1 MRWTQPANVPLPA
14 SNETTKATFPMAVQ
28 GSILGHPVTRK
39 EDPGILTGVT
49 RYFDDLRFD
58 GMAHVAFVRSTMP
71 HARLLGVDVSDAST
85 MPGVVAVYTADNLAL
100 DAHHGFVM
108 LPPTMNRPPIAKDKV
123 RFVGDI
129 VAAIVA
135 ETKAQANDAAETVI
149 VDYDPLPAAVDIET
163 ALADGAPVVHEEN
176 PTGNLAFGAQMMG
189 MGAPVEGLF
198 DDADVVIE
206 GRFHNQRVAGI
217 PMEPNGI
224 VAVPESDGTLTTW
237 IPTQAPNSIHGE
249 LAGALGL
256 EPANLRVRTAAVGGG
271 FGPKAAFSVEF
282 IIAGKAAMA
291 LGRPVKWTETRS
303 ENMLSMVQG
312 RGQVQYVSMGLK
324 RDGTITGLK
333 VNLFA
338 EAGAYPAIG
347 AFLPFFTHT
356 MSGGVYAIPKIEFNW
371 SAVITNTTTTGAYRG
386 AGRPEATQ
394 LLERIIDMAADEL
407 NIDPVDIRRKNL
419 LPKFEAPG
427 SMAASGLAM
436 YDTGDY
442 EVALDAVLAHAD
454 YTQLRADQAARRA
467 SGATKQ
473 LGIGLSTYIEITAPA
488 GMHVEWGAV
497 EVLDDGS
504 AKAYVG
510 TSAHGQGHE
519 TAFAMIVQEL
529 LGIPMD
535 KVQLIQSD
543 TALIPKG
550 SGTLGSRSL
559 QTAGSAVWRASEGVL
574 DKAKQLAAQLLEA
587 NADDIVIGEG
597 GLQVA
602 GVPSKLVAW
611 GELSAKAKGSGI
623 EGLDQ
628 GLRHELDFDAGSS
641 SFPFGAHIA
650 VVEVDTETGR
660 VELLRH
666 IAVDDCGRILNPLLV
681 NGQQHGGI
689 AQGIAQALYEWMQYD
704 ADGNPITTNLMDYA
718 MPSAAELP
726 SFEVFNTETP
736 THLNPL
742 GAKGIG
748 ESGTIGSTPAV
759 QNAVVDA
766 VSHLGIRHIDMPC
779 TAERVW
785 AAIQDAR

>member
-1 MRWTQPANVPLPA
+1 
-14 SNETTKATFPMAVQ
+14 MAVQ
-28 GSILGHPVTRK
+28 GSILGHPVARK
-39 EDPGILTGVT
+39 EDPGILTGAT
-49 RYFDDLRFD
+49 QYFDDLTID
-58 GMAHVAFVRSTMP
+58 GMVHVAFVRSTVP
-71 HARLLGVDVSDAST
+71 HARIESIDTGDAAAS
-85 MPGVVAVYTADNLAL
+85 PGVVAVYTAENLELA
-100 DAHHGFVM
+100 DHQGFIM
-108 LPPTMNRPPIAKDKV
+108 LPPTMNRPPLAKDRV

-129 VAAIVA
+129 VAAVVA
-135 ETKAQANDAAETVI
+135 QTKGEALDAAEAVI
-149 VDYDPLPAAVDIET
+149 VDYDPLPAVVDPEA
-163 ALADGAPVVHEEN
+163 ALADGAPQLHDGA
-176 PTGNLAFGAQMMG
+176 PGNVAFGAQLMG

-198 DDADVVIE
+198 DDADVVVE
-206 GRFHNQRVAGI
+206 GRFVNQRVAGV

-224 VAVPESDGTLTTW
+224 IAVPEADGTMTAW
-237 IPTQAPNSIHGE
+237 IPTQAPHSIHGE
-249 LAGALGL
+249 LAGALGVD
-256 EPANLRVRTAAVGGG
+256 PAQLRVRTAAVGGG
-271 FGPKAAFSVEF
+271 FGPKAAFAVEF
-282 IIAGKAAMA
+282 IVAGKAAQA

-312 RGQVQYVSMGLK
+312 RAQVQHVSLGLK
-324 RDGTITGLK
+324 RDGTMTGLK
-333 VNLFA
+333 VDLVA

-371 SAVITNTTTTGAYRG
+371 TAVLTNTTTTGAYRG

-394 LLERIIDMAADEL
+394 LLERIVDMAADEL
-407 NIDPVDIRRKNL
+407 GIDPVDIRRKNF

-427 SMAASGLAM
+427 AMAASGLAM

-442 EVALDAVLAHAD
+442 AAALDAVLAHAD
-454 YTQLRADQAARRA
+454 YQALRADQQARRDRNDP
-467 SGATKQ
+467 KQ

-488 GMHVEWGAV
+488 GMHAEWGAV
-497 EVLDDGS
+497 QVNDDGT
-504 AKAYVG
+504 ADAFVG

-529 LGIPMD
+529 LGIPMER
-535 KVQLIQSD
+535 VRLVQSD
-543 TALIPKG
+543 TALVPKG
-550 SGTLGSRSL
+550 GGTMGSRSL
-559 QTAGSAVWRASEGVL
+559 QTAGSAVWRSCEGVL

-587 NADDIVIGEG
+587 APDDIVLGDG

-611 GELSAKAKGSGI
+611 GELAAKSRASGI
-623 EGLDQ
+623 EGLEG

-650 VVEVDTETGR
+650 VVEVDIETGR
-660 VELLRH
+660 VEQLRH
-666 IAVDDCGRILNPLLV
+666 VAVDDCGRILNPLLV

-689 AQGIAQALYEWMQYD
+689 AQGIAQALYEWVQYD
-704 ADGNPITTNLMDYA
+704 ADGNPITANLMDYA

-766 VSHLGIRHIDMPC
+766 LSHLGIRHLDMPC

-785 AAIQDAR
+785 AAIQEARG